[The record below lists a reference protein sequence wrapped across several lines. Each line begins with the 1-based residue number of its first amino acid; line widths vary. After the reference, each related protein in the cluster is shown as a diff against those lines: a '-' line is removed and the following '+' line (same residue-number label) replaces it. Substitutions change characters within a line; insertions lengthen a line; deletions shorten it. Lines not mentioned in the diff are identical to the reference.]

1 MQILDA
7 GAGVA
12 PERDIGFCGAAELLG
27 DDVEVDERLALGRH
41 GVALGR
47 DLAEL
52 AADDEEAVRF
62 LDQRVG
68 DAVVAAEQP
77 GAERIGAG
85 DRALAGHGV
94 RDRNLA
100 GAREIREHVG
110 GAADVDAAAGEHE
123 RAAGLRKE
131 RRGALGRS
139 AVRPAAQRGRGL
151 VGRIGGEILVLER
164 QRRVADVLR
173 HVDDDGPRPARGRDR
188 EGAAHELGD
197 ALDALDADQLL
208 AGRPEDLGLARFLG
222 HVLPGVQAV
231 RIADEHHH
239 RRAGVERLDEPGDE
253 VRGAGAERRVG
264 KADPARHLGV
274 GVGREDA
281 GALVVD
287 EVVREP
293 QPAGGVIER
302 QELEPA
308 HPEHRPALVG
318 RDHPGQRLA
327 AGHLVGGH
335 LTAFMDGT
343 LATSSTRRRQPYGA
357 KRTLRI
363 SSETRH
369 GWRREMCSGLLQE
382 EG

>member
-1 MQILDA
+1 MGRKAAVGDEDAVGRHQAVELAHEAPHRDRHLLRGVALGDALAPFAHPARDLFYVFAAGRRRAAQRLVQILEA

-12 PERDIGFCGAAELLG
+12 PKRDIGLGGAAELLG

-52 AADDEEAVRF
+52 AADDEEAVGF

-94 RDRNLA
+94 RDRNRV

-123 RAAGLRKE
+123 RAAGLGEK
-131 RRGALGRS
+131 RRGARGRG
-139 AVRPAAQRGRGL
+139 AVRPAAQRGRRL
-151 VGRIGGEILVLER
+151 VGRDW
-164 QRRVADVLR
+164 RRN
-173 HVDDDGPRPARGRDR
+173 PRPRTAASRGRCPPARRRRPAPAARGRDR

-208 AGRPEDLGLARFLG
+208 ARGPEDLGLARFLG
-222 HVLPGVQAV
+222 HVLPGMQPV

-264 KADPARHLGV
+264 KADPPRHLGV
-274 GVGREDA
+274 GVGREHA

-287 EVVREP
+287 EVVLKPSR
-293 QPAGGVIER
+293 R
-302 QELEPA
+302 
-308 HPEHRPALVG
+308 
-318 RDHPGQRLA
+318 A
-327 AGHLVGGH
+327 A
-335 LTAFMDGT
+335 
-343 LATSSTRRRQPYGA
+343 S
-357 KRTLRI
+357 
-363 SSETRH
+363 
-369 GWRREMCSGLLQE
+369 
-382 EG
+382 